1 MVVLGRIECVEFSD
15 FGDDWVGEDFL
26 VGELLDHVFGGLFFF
41 FSSVEN
47 CGTVLGAAVVAL
59 AVEGCG
65 VVGCKENM
73 EYVGIR
79 DGGGVVIDFDG
90 FGVTGGS

>member
-26 VGELLDHVFGGLFFF
+26 VGELLDHVFGDLFFF
-41 FSSVEN
+41 FSSIEN

-73 EYVGIR
+73 EYVGVGDSDR
-79 DGGGVVIDFDG
+79 VVVDFYH
-90 FGVTGGS
+90 FGVTCGS